1 MTEKNYY
8 ALNCEAGSVHLSM
21 EAIADLAANIARE
34 TEGVSDLASMEVS
47 QTKGAF
53 VRMGE
58 HGCLVDLH
66 IVTAQ
71 CYNMSAVAKNVQIKV
86 KETLDGIA
94 KVQAQEIN
102 VYVDGISSK

>member
-1 MTEKNYY
+1 
-8 ALNCEAGSVHLSM
+8 
-21 EAIADLAANIARE
+21 
-34 TEGVSDLASMEVS
+34 
-47 QTKGAF
+47 
-53 VRMGE
+53 MGE

-71 CYNMSAVAKNVQIKV
+71 GYNMSAVAKNVQIKV